1 MMQAVLLP
9 IALPMLAGALCMV
22 FWFQPRLQTY
32 LSILSAVLVMLSAV
46 WLFALHAEL
55 GILVLQLGGW
65 QAPFG
70 ISLVAD
76 TLAMSMVLIASI
88 IYLGTLIFS
97 LASQSKT
104 SLRYGY
110 LPLLNLMV
118 AGVMGSFLTGDI
130 FNLYVWFEIML
141 IASFGLLIL
150 GGEKAQLRGA
160 IKYVAMNLLSSAL
173 FLTAI
178 GLLYGMVGTLNMADV
193 AVKLQAIEDQR
204 LIIIVSMLF
213 MVAFGIKAAAF
224 PLFFWLPASYHTP
237 AVAVS
242 AVFAGLLTKVGVYVL
257 FRFYT
262 LIFTQDLD
270 FTHHSILLWAGIL
283 TMVIGVLG
291 AAAQMSIRRILSV
304 HIISQIGYMLVALA
318 IFSPLAIAGGI
329 FYIIHN
335 IVVKTNL
342 FFISG
347 IIYYQRGSYELKK
360 LGGLY
365 KDSPWLA
372 IFFLLSALSLAGLP
386 PLSGFFAK
394 FIVISAIV
402 AERDWWTLFF
412 AVAVSLLTLFS
423 MLKIWSYAFWG
434 KKPEISED
442 SPMPRLTGQAYWMWV
457 PVTFLAVTSL
467 GMGLAAEFFFQY
479 AQQAAYELLH
489 PHHYIQAVLG
499 E

>member
-1 MMQAVLLP
+1 MHAVLLP
-9 IALPMLAGALCMV
+9 IALPMLAGALCLLS
-22 FWFQPRLQTY
+22 WHHQRLQV
-32 LSILSAVLVMLSAV
+32 ILSLITAILLVANSF
-46 WLFALHAEL
+46 WLFAMHAEQ
-55 GILVLQLGGW
+55 GILVLHLGGW
-65 QAPFG
+65 PAPYG

-76 TLAMSMVLIASI
+76 TLSLSMVMVASW
-88 IYLGTLIFS
+88 IYLGTLIYS
-97 LASQSKT
+97 LASQSAT
-104 SLRYGY
+104 SLRFGY
-110 LPLLNLMV
+110 IPLLNLMV
-118 AGVMGSFLTGDI
+118 AGVMGSFVTGDI

-141 IASFGLLIL
+141 IASFGLLVL

-160 IKYVAMNLLSSAL
+160 IKYVTMNLLSSAL

-178 GLLYGMVGTLNMADV
+178 GLLYGLVGSLNMADV
-193 AVKLQAIEDQR
+193 AVKLHALEDQR
-204 LIIIVSMLF
+204 LIILLSTLF
-213 MVAFGIKAAAF
+213 LVAFGIKAAAF

-257 FRFYT
+257 FRFFT
-262 LIFTQDLD
+262 LIFTQDLQ

-318 IFSPLAIAGGI
+318 LFSPLAIAGGI

-342 FFISG
+342 FFIAG
-347 IIYYQRGSYELKK
+347 IIYFQRGTFELKK

-365 KDSPWLA
+365 QDSPWLA
-372 IFFLLSALSLAGLP
+372 ILFLLSALSLAGLP

-434 KKPEISED
+434 KAPATETKTELPPLAAKPIW
-442 SPMPRLTGQAYWMWV
+442 LWL
-457 PVTFLAVTSL
+457 PVIFLALTSL
-467 GMGLAAEFFFQY
+467 GMGLAAEFFYGF

-489 PHHYIQAVLG
+489 PELYIQAVLG
-499 E
+499 G

>member
-1 MMQAVLLP
+1 MQAILLP
-9 IALPMLAGALCMV
+9 IALPMLAGALCLIS
-22 FWFQPRLQTY
+22 WHRQTLQLYISLIT
-32 LSILSAVLVMLSAV
+32 AVLLVANSFWMFSLQ
-46 WLFALHAEL
+46 AEH

-65 QAPFG
+65 AAPFG

-76 TLAMSMVLIASI
+76 TLTNLMVMIAAF
-88 IYLGTLIFS
+88 IYLATLLYS
-97 LASQSKT
+97 LASQSDT
-104 SLRYGY
+104 SLRFGY
-110 LPLLNLMV
+110 LPLLNLMM
-118 AGVMGSFLTGDI
+118 AGVMGSFVTGDI

-141 IASFGLLIL
+141 IASFGLLVL

-178 GLLYGMVGTLNMADV
+178 GLLYGLVGTLNMADV
-193 AVKLQAIEDQR
+193 AVKIQALEDQR
-204 LIIIVSMLF
+204 LIIILSMLF
-213 MVAFGIKAAAF
+213 LVAFGIKAAAF

-257 FRFYT
+257 FRFFT
-262 LIFTQDLD
+262 LIFTQDLS
-270 FTHHSILLWAGIL
+270 FTHQSILLWAGIL

-304 HIISQIGYMLVALA
+304 HIISQIGYMLIALA
-318 IFSPLAIAGGI
+318 LFSPLAIAGGI
-329 FYIIHN
+329 FYILHN

-347 IIYYQRGSYELKK
+347 IIYFQRGTFDLKK

-372 IFFLLSALSLAGLP
+372 IVFLLSALSLAGLP

-394 FIVISAIV
+394 FIVISAII

-412 AVAVSLLTLFS
+412 AVTVSLLTLFS

-434 KKPEISED
+434 KAPEHE
-442 SPMPRLTGQAYWMWV
+442 PETL
-457 PVTFLAVTSL
+457 PVLAGSKVWLWLPVGFLAFMSL

-479 AQQAAYELLH
+479 AQQAAFELLH
-489 PHHYIQAVLG
+489 PELYIQAVLG
-499 E
+499 G